1 MADIF
6 TLIDEYKELM
16 DEKDRLKD
24 ATTENNKAL
33 EKKRNE
39 LAQAMIDAES
49 PKVSRGGFLYSL
61 QDKTKYNKIGG
72 CDEDGF
78 FETLEEHGLG
88 DIIKRT
94 VNAQTLNGAMAG
106 LVEENDGE
114 LPEDFEEYI
123 EALIRRVDVPVKA
136 ILGKTKVAVNDFL
149 NLQVGDIIRL
159 DTDIEQDLKVYVGNI
174 KKFTALPGSSKDKYA
189 VRVTSV
195 VREGE

>member
-6 TLIDEYKELM
+6 SLIDEYKELL

-33 EKKRNE
+33 KAKRNE

-49 PKVSRGGFLYSL
+49 PKISRGCFLYIL
-61 QDKTKYNKIGG
+61 QEKNKYNKIGG
-72 CDEDGF
+72 CDEDAF
-78 FETLEEHGLG
+78 FETFEEHGLG

-114 LPEDFEEYI
+114 LPEDFEDFIKPYQYY
-123 EALIRRVDVPVKA
+123 DVGKKKETNKA
-136 ILGKTKVAVNDFL
+136 AKNAK
-149 NLQVGDIIRL
+149 
-159 DTDIEQDLKVYVGNI
+159 E
-174 KKFTALPGSSKDKYA
+174 KK
-189 VRVTSV
+189 
-195 VREGE
+195 EG

>member
-6 TLIDEYKELM
+6 TLIDEYKGLM
-16 DEKDRLKD
+16 DERDRLKD

-72 CDEDGF
+72 CDENGF

-94 VNAQTLNGAMAG
+94 VSAQTLNGAMAG
-106 LVEENDGE
+106 LVEENDGK
-114 LPEDFEEYI
+114 LPEDFEEFIKPYQYY
-123 EALIRRVDVPVKA
+123 DVGKRKETNKA
-136 ILGKTKVAVNDFL
+136 AKNAK
-149 NLQVGDIIRL
+149 Q
-159 DTDIEQDLKVYVGNI
+159 
-174 KKFTALPGSSKDKYA
+174 KK
-189 VRVTSV
+189 
-195 VREGE
+195 EG

>member
-6 TLIDEYKELM
+6 TLIDEYKGLM
-16 DEKDRLKD
+16 DERDRLKD

-94 VNAQTLNGAMAG
+94 V
-106 LVEENDGE
+106 
-114 LPEDFEEYI
+114 PY
-123 EALIRRVDVPVKA
+123 
-136 ILGKTKVAVNDFL
+136 
-149 NLQVGDIIRL
+149 
-159 DTDIEQDLKVYVGNI
+159 
-174 KKFTALPGSSKDKYA
+174 S
-189 VRVTSV
+189 TSYC
-195 VREGE
+195 

>member
-6 TLIDEYKELM
+6 LLIDEYKELL

-24 ATTENNKAL
+24 ATTKNNKIL
-33 EKKRNE
+33 EEKRKE

-49 PKVSRGGFLYSL
+49 PRISRGGFLYSL

-72 CDEDGF
+72 CDENGF

-94 VNAQTLNGAMAG
+94 VSAQTLNGAMAG

-123 EALIRRVDVPVKA
+123 KPYQYYDVAKRKETNKA
-136 ILGKTKVAVNDFL
+136 AKNA
-149 NLQVGDIIRL
+149 
-159 DTDIEQDLKVYVGNI
+159 
-174 KKFTALPGSSKDKYA
+174 KKKK
-189 VRVTSV
+189 
-195 VREGE
+195 GE

>member
-6 TLIDEYKELM
+6 TLIDEYKELL

-24 ATTENNKAL
+24 ATTENNKIL

-49 PKVSRGGFLYSL
+49 PKVSRNGFLYSL
-61 QDKTKYNKIGG
+61 QDKTKYNKKGDA
-72 CDEDGF
+72 DEEAF
-78 FETLEEHGLG
+78 FDLLEENGLG

-114 LPEDFEEYI
+114 LPEDFEDFIKPYQYY
-123 EALIRRVDVPVKA
+123 DVAKRKETNKTAKKA
-136 ILGKTKVAVNDFL
+136 
-149 NLQVGDIIRL
+149 
-159 DTDIEQDLKVYVGNI
+159 
-174 KKFTALPGSSKDKYA
+174 KK
-189 VRVTSV
+189 
-195 VREGE
+195 REEE

>member
-6 TLIDEYKELM
+6 SLIDEYKELLDKK
-16 DEKDRLKD
+16 DELKE
-24 ATTENNKAL
+24 ATTENNKSL
-33 EKKRNE
+33 EAKRNE

-72 CDEDGF
+72 CDEDAF
-78 FETLEEHGLG
+78 FNTLEEHGLG

-114 LPEDFEEYI
+114 LPEDFEDFIKPYQYYDVGKRKETNNAAKNAKKKK
-123 EALIRRVDVPVKA
+123 EA
-136 ILGKTKVAVNDFL
+136 
-149 NLQVGDIIRL
+149 
-159 DTDIEQDLKVYVGNI
+159 
-174 KKFTALPGSSKDKYA
+174 
-189 VRVTSV
+189 
-195 VREGE
+195 

>member
-6 TLIDEYKELM
+6 LLIDEYKELL

-24 ATTENNKAL
+24 ATTKNNKIL
-33 EKKRNE
+33 EEKRKE

-49 PKVSRGGFLYSL
+49 PKISRGGFLYSL

-72 CDEDGF
+72 CDENGF

-94 VNAQTLNGAMAG
+94 VSAQTLNGAMAG
-106 LVEENDGE
+106 LVEENDGK

-123 EALIRRVDVPVKA
+123 KPYQYYDVAKRKETNKA
-136 ILGKTKVAVNDFL
+136 AKNA
-149 NLQVGDIIRL
+149 
-159 DTDIEQDLKVYVGNI
+159 
-174 KKFTALPGSSKDKYA
+174 KKKK
-189 VRVTSV
+189 
-195 VREGE
+195 GE